1 MRMKPPTLPE
11 ADDVFITVVAV
22 QPPPGGQAMIKFY
35 GAPMSSAGRSRWML
49 EEVGVPYEY
58 IVVQPRGGEKPADF
72 LAQNPAGTVPFIVDG
87 DFKLFESWA
96 INQYLAEK
104 YKPEMGGQSVEE
116 WALIDQW
123 SSWAAT
129 NFQPRALECMHD
141 MMAPADKKDAA
152 KSDAAKASCARYLGI
167 LEGALDG
174 PWLVGG
180 RFTVAD
186 VNVGSVVNL
195 ALRVGATAGG
205 PRVNAW
211 METLRAR
218 PAYQT
223 ATK

>member
-1 MRMKPPTLPE
+1 
-11 ADDVFITVVAV
+11 
-22 QPPPGGQAMIKFY
+22 MIKFY
-35 GAPMSSAGRSRWML
+35 GAPMSSAGRTRWML

-58 IVVQPRGGEKPADF
+58 VVVNVRGGEKPAE
-72 LAQNPAGTVPFIVDG
+72 LVEQNPAGTVPFIIDG

-104 YKPEMGGQSVEE
+104 YKPELGGSTVEE

-129 NFQPRALECMHD
+129 NLQPQALKVMHQ
-141 MMAPADKKDAA
+141 MMAPDKANPEEAAD
-152 KSDAAKASCARYLGI
+152 AKASCARHLAM
-167 LEGALDG
+167 LEKTLTGE
-174 PWLVGG
+174 WLVGG

-195 ALRVGATAGG
+195 ALRVGAAPGG
-205 PRVNAW
+205 ERVNAYI
-211 METLRAR
+211 ERLRAR

-223 ATK
+223 AIK